1 MYEFHKTNMSCSFF
15 LHADAPA
22 YSTPGSHVRIRNAP
36 SQLQNARHHRYIRII
51 IEHDRKPSRATMC
64 VSIYKYSQLN
74 TNGSISDSEKPKV
87 LTEEETE
94 IEIDL
99 CNPQAYLL

>member
-1 MYEFHKTNMSCSFF
+1 
-15 LHADAPA
+15 
-22 YSTPGSHVRIRNAP
+22 
-36 SQLQNARHHRYIRII
+36 
-51 IEHDRKPSRATMC
+51 MC